1 MEKIYI
7 PGMSVTRKEE
17 GKIKEIFRDAGMP
30 VEFLTNEYLFLSKM
44 SKNKIKRFIMER
56 IDFINNHHDGVHLIC
71 HSMGCNL
78 GVIASSHSNVE
89 SLTLISPEFG
99 STTRLERQEILE
111 RTSKKYQYEQK
122 EALPARSLGEQLL
135 LVGLFLRS
143 RRWALKEL
151 SSVEVPMRV
160 YYSEGDPF
168 VSSEQIRKIGD
179 FTTKKIML
187 ETSKHNPLL
196 SEKGPELVKTLKRY
210 YGE

>member
-17 GKIKEIFRDAGMP
+17 GKIKKIFRDTGMP
-30 VEFLTNEYLFLSKM
+30 VEFLTNEYLSLSKM
-44 SKNKIKRFIMER
+44 SKNNIQKFIMER
-56 IDFINNHHDGVHLIC
+56 INFISHRHDVVHLIC

-78 GVIASSHSNVE
+78 GVIASGHTNVE
-89 SLTLISPEFG
+89 SINFIYPEF
-99 STTRLERQEILE
+99 SSPTRLERQAILE
-111 RTSKKYQYEQK
+111 VASQKYQHEQK
-122 EALPARSLGEQLL
+122 ESLKARSLGEQLL

-151 SSVEVPMRV
+151 SSVEIPMRV

-168 VSSEQIRKIGD
+168 VSSEEIRKIGD
-179 FTTKKIML
+179 FTTKKIMV
-187 ETSKHNPLL
+187 ETSYHNPLL
-196 SEKGPELVKTLKRY
+196 SEKGPMLVKQLKRY